1 MSEREA
7 PRRGTVVDQ
16 NGILYQTGYGNSFES
31 ECIAGALPVG
41 RNNPRLVPFQL
52 YTEQLSGT
60 AFTAPRAENRRVWL
74 YRIQPSVVVSSA
86 EDTGLFFGGI
96 PPSQCTE
103 QVDPLRWKPME
114 HASQHN
120 FVTGMKLMCAAGD
133 PVTKNGLAI
142 YRYTCEQSMND
153 TSLYNSDG
161 DFLIV
166 PQQGVLQIQT
176 EVGRFE
182 LQPNEIMVI
191 PRGFVFTVRMSAAAR
206 GYVLEVYNGGF
217 QLPELGPIGSNGL
230 ANARDFYYPTAHC
243 VSSREHYQRSS
254 TIYCKMHSKLY
265 KKQSDHSPFNVV
277 AWHGNYLPY
286 KCRYYCCEND
296 DS

>member
-1 MSEREA
+1 MSNRIS
-7 PRRGTVVDQ
+7 RRGTIIEQD
-16 NGILYQTGYGNSFES
+16 GISYQTGFGNTFES
-31 ECIAGALPVG
+31 ECVSGALPAG
-41 RNNPRLVPFQL
+41 RNNPRLVPFRL

-74 YRIQPSVVVSSA
+74 YRIQPSVVVSAA
-86 EDTGLFFGGI
+86 EDTGRFFGGI
-96 PPSQCTE
+96 APSECQA
-103 QVDPLRWKPME
+103 QVDPLRWKPASME
-114 HASQHN
+114 QGN
-120 FVTGMKLMCAAGD
+120 QQTFLTGMKLMCAAGD

-142 YRYTCEQSMND
+142 YQYICGNSMND
-153 TSLYNSDG
+153 TSFYNSDG

-166 PQQGVLQIQT
+166 PQQGELRIQT
-176 EVGRFE
+176 EVGRFRVH
-182 LQPNEIMVI
+182 PNEIIVI
-191 PRGFVFTVRMSAAAR
+191 PRGFGFNVDLNSDSR

-243 VSSREHYQRSS
+243 VSSKEDYRRPS

-265 KKQSDHSPFNVV
+265 MKQSDHSPFNVV

-286 KCRYYCCEND
+286 KCTFILK
-296 DS
+296 S